1 MPVDEVDKDCAED
14 KIHVQ
19 KLQRKLILT
28 TGYICMFLLFVYCF
42 LFASVYGRLFTEGS
56 FSSVVDELNQLSKD
70 AEKASGS

>member
-1 MPVDEVDKDCAED
+1 MPVDEVDKDCAEG

-28 TGYICMFLLFVYCF
+28 TGYICMFLLFVYF
-42 LFASVYGRLFTEGS
+42 LFASVYGRLFTERS
-56 FSSVVDELNQLSKD
+56 FSSVVDQLNQLSKD